1 MTDQFDVIE
10 AGERDGRRRWV
21 GLVVVL
27 ALLLIPA
34 VSLITSRDPVAEP
47 AEQGIAKPGIAEPG
61 AVDPA
66 PAAPTSR
73 RTRTPEPI
81 RTITRVDAAP
91 NVLIVPG
98 EAKGDDEV
106 LRVVFPDG
114 ARADVR
120 YPADLA
126 LDEMGSRPFQ
136 GAWID
141 GRLRELVAPYGG
153 EAEVTR
159 GGEPIRNYADNV
171 TLWPRQAGLYGQ
183 VLLFSFGPW
192 RLAMYDRGEG
202 LTFDQR
208 VVLAENLKGRVT
220 GDGYLVLSAGGG
232 VRLAEPG
239 DVVRNDPVGPQLW
252 FGGGLGETVA
262 LVPTPGCDEEAE
274 APDVVEVR
282 GRPAETVCRGDVL
295 VAATGPESFRKK
307 AVDGIRVTMK

>member
-34 VSLITSRDPVAEP
+34 ISLLTSRDPVAEP
-47 AEQGIAKPGIAEPG
+47 AERRVAEPG

-66 PAAPTSR
+66 PAAPTPR

-91 NVLIVPG
+91 NLLTVPG
-98 EAKGDDEV
+98 TAKGDDEV

-120 YPADLA
+120 YPAELA

-141 GRLRELVAPYGG
+141 DRLREFVAPYGG
-153 EAEVTR
+153 EAEITR

-171 TLWPRQAGLYGQ
+171 TLWPRQAGSGMYGQ
-183 VLLFSFGPW
+183 VMLFSFGSW

-208 VVLAENLKGRVT
+208 VDLAENLQGRVT
-220 GDGYLVLSAGGG
+220 EDGYLVLSAGGG
-232 VRLAEPG
+232 VRLASPG

-252 FGGGLGETVA
+252 FGGGLGEMVA

-274 APDVVEVR
+274 APDVIEVR
-282 GRPAETVCRGDVL
+282 GRPTDMVCRGDVL
-295 VAATGPESFRKK
+295 VAATGPESFR
-307 AVDGIRVTMK
+307 ARAIDGIRVTMK